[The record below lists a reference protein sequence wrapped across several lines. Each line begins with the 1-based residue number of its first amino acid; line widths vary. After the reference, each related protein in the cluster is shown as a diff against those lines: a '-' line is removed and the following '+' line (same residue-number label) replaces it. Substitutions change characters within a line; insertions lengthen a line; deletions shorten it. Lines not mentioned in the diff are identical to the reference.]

1 MSRTAFRREFALSLA
16 LAVGVGAA
24 APLLTPLG
32 AQQAPP
38 TVLRVEPSG
47 RATTQVT
54 VTTRG
59 PEGTEPSPLSVTIDY
74 GQPHARGRQI
84 VGNLIPY
91 DQVWRTGAN
100 EATAFST
107 DVDLELGGAR
117 VPRGR
122 YTLYSL
128 LTRSGWK
135 LIVNRQTGQ
144 WGTQYDPSRDLVR
157 VELATRELSVP
168 QESFTMTLVPSI
180 EAPLRGELVLSWGTL
195 QGRVPWRVLP

>member
-1 MSRTAFRREFALSLA
+1 MQRHRFRPTRTLTFLLA
-16 LAVGVGAA
+16 AGLCLA
-24 APLLTPLG
+24 APLD

-38 TVLRVEPSG
+38 TVVRVEPSG
-47 RATTQVT
+47 RATAEIT

-59 PEGTEPSPLSVTIDY
+59 PDGMEPAPLAVKIDY
-74 GQPHARGRQI
+74 GQPHARGREV

-100 EATAFST
+100 EATALTT

-117 VPRGR
+117 IPRGR

-157 VELATRELSVP
+157 VDLATKELPAP
-168 QESFTMTLVPSI
+168 QESFAMTLVPSI
-180 EAPLRGELVLSWGTL
+180 EAPLRGQLVLSWGTL
-195 QGRVPWRVLP
+195 QGSVPWRVLP